1 MNKQLVQKI
10 VKAIN
15 YELDNG
21 SVYAVIEFA
30 NQKYNCYEHI
40 TYLGDSI
47 SFIDDYDKEIEVD
60 CKLINSIKVEE
71 K

>member
-1 MNKQLVQKI
+1 MTRILVENI

-15 YELDNG
+15 HELGNC
-21 SVYAVIEFA
+21 SVYAIIEFA

-60 CKLINSIKVEE
+60 CKLINSIKIEE
-71 K
+71 M

>member
-1 MNKQLVQKI
+1 MTRTLVKNI

-15 YELDNG
+15 YELGNC

-30 NQKYNCYEHI
+30 NQKYNCYEPI

-60 CKLINSIKVEE
+60 CNLINSIKIEE
-71 K
+71 M

>member
-1 MNKQLVQKI
+1 MTRTLVKNI

-15 YELDNG
+15 YELGNG
-21 SVYAVIEFA
+21 LVYAVIEFA
-30 NQKYNCYEHI
+30 NQKYNCYEPI

-60 CKLINSIKVEE
+60 CNLINSIKIEE
-71 K
+71 M